1 MSDYVMICDMFGVL
15 LSGMPKYAV
24 VLHQVAITFSIPMAQ
39 LYKVV
44 RINYIQGD
52 KEHARIIA
60 DEDEAY
66 ENKSENTVREF
77 AMRNITKKSKSRL
90 FMEKGPQI
98 AGKSKTPFNRQTAV
112 DRIKVKT
119 IGVKHRL
126 EEKYLHEDESI
137 L

>member
-1 MSDYVMICDMFGVL
+1 
-15 LSGMPKYAV
+15 
-24 VLHQVAITFSIPMAQ
+24 MAQ

-98 AGKSKTPFNRQTAV
+98 AGKSKTPFNR
-112 DRIKVKT
+112 
-119 IGVKHRL
+119 
-126 EEKYLHEDESI
+126 
-137 L
+137 